1 MREKILLPF
10 DESKILSS
18 PETAFPYALLKA
30 NFGPELD
37 AALCR
42 RFINCYFDLNSKQEK
57 FEISLSDHWCE
68 NYNITQSYLV
78 SLSKSTFQSLKI
90 DLTEFFKKSL
100 QGNNYIYGKSELS
113 FLPDQIPHVLGP
125 FHYFITGYD
134 DYKGVFRVRL
144 FDGNHQY
151 YAVEVPFRDTEDS
164 LWCGSEDIV
173 TFQLWTVDKS
183 VEIPLKMPNI
193 ARELEDYV
201 LSKNSKWQYSKDKS
215 FGMQAIDDLNAYLYQ
230 RAKEVDPLE
239 IYYLRALADH
249 KYFMKE
255 RILYLAEK
263 GEISDEWIPY
273 ANDVYVLAEP
283 LVMLGEQY
291 NQTRDFSI
299 AQEIHERIERFMEIE
314 KSYLPKVLEQIVW
327 HWDEVRE

>member
-68 NYNITQSYLV
+68 NYNITQSYSV

-100 QGNNYIYGKSELS
+100 QGSNYIYGKSELS
-113 FLPDQIPHVLGP
+113 FLPNQIPDILGP
-125 FHYFITGYD
+125 FHYFIIGYD
-134 DYKGVFRVRL
+134 DLNGVFYVRV
-144 FDGNHQY
+144 FDSNHQY
-151 YAVEVPFRDTEDS
+151 YAIEVPFENIELA
-164 LWCGSEDIV
+164 LWSRLEDIV
-173 TFQLWTVDKS
+173 PFQLWAVDKS
-183 VEIPLKMPNI
+183 VEIPLKMSNI

-230 RAKEVDPLE
+230 RAKEDDSLE

-255 RILYLAEK
+255 RIFYLAEK

-273 ANDVYVLAEP
+273 ANDVYVLAKP
-283 LVMLGEQY
+283 LVDLGERF
-291 NQTRDFSI
+291 NQTKDVSM
-299 AQEIHERIERFMEIE
+299 AEEIHGRIKQLMEAE
-314 KSYLPKVLEQIVW
+314 ESYLPKVLKQIVW

>member
-42 RFINCYFDLNSKQEK
+42 RFINCYFDLKSKQEK

-68 NYNITQSYLV
+68 NYNITQSYSV

-100 QGNNYIYGKSELS
+100 QGSNYIYGKSELS
-113 FLPDQIPHVLGP
+113 FLPNQIPDILGP
-125 FHYFITGYD
+125 FHYFIIGYD
-134 DYKGVFRVRL
+134 DMKGVFHIRV
-144 FDGNHQY
+144 FDSNHQY

-173 TFQLWTVDKS
+173 PFQLWTVDKS

-230 RAKEVDPLE
+230 CAQEGKNLEV
-239 IYYLRALADH
+239 YYLRALAEH

-255 RILYLAEK
+255 RISYLAEK
-263 GEISDEWIPY
+263 EEISKQWILY

-283 LVMLGEQY
+283 LVLLGEQY
-291 NQTRDFSI
+291 NQTRNLAI
-299 AQEIHERIERFMEIE
+299 AQEIHARIERFMKIE

-327 HWDEVRE
+327 HWDAVRE

>member
-1 MREKILLPF
+1 
-10 DESKILSS
+10 
-18 PETAFPYALLKA
+18 
-30 NFGPELD
+30 
-37 AALCR
+37 
-42 RFINCYFDLNSKQEK
+42 
-57 FEISLSDHWCE
+57 
-68 NYNITQSYLV
+68 
-78 SLSKSTFQSLKI
+78 
-90 DLTEFFKKSL
+90 
-100 QGNNYIYGKSELS
+100 
-113 FLPDQIPHVLGP
+113 LGP
-125 FHYFITGYD
+125 FHYFIIGYD
-134 DYKGVFRVRL
+134 DLNGVFYFRL
-144 FDGNHQY
+144 FDSNHQY
-151 YAVEVPFRDTEDS
+151 YAIEVPFGNLELS
-164 LWCGSEDIV
+164 LWSRSEDIV
-173 TFQLWTVDKS
+173 PFQLWTVDKS
-183 VEIPLKMPNI
+183 VEIPLKMSNI

-215 FGMQAIDDLNAYLYQ
+215 FGMQAIHNMNVYLYQ
-230 RAKEVDPLE
+230 RAKEDDPLE

-255 RILYLAEK
+255 RIFYLAEK

-299 AQEIHERIERFMEIE
+299 AQEIHERIERFMKIE